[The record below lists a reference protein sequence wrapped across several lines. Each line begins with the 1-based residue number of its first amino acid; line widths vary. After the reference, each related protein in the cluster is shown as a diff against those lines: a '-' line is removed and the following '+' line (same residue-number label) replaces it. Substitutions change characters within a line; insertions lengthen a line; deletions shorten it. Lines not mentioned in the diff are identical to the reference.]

1 MEEWK
6 SITGFSNYII
16 SNNGK
21 IKSINY
27 NKTGKSKEL
36 IPHKLS
42 NGYLGV
48 TLYDDTKKPHMLLIH
63 RLVAITFIPNP
74 NNYKIINHIDENRNN
89 NFVDNLEWCDYKYNL
104 NYGTR
109 NKKLANS
116 LTNNHTI
123 STPVLQYSLNRE
135 FIKEFPSISEA
146 VRELKCPNRGSG
158 IKNITR
164 NCNNPKST
172 AYGYKWEF
180 KTL

>member
-104 NYGTR
+104 NY
-109 NKKLANS
+109 
-116 LTNNHTI
+116 
-123 STPVLQYSLNRE
+123 
-135 FIKEFPSISEA
+135 
-146 VRELKCPNRGSG
+146 
-158 IKNITR
+158 
-164 NCNNPKST
+164 
-172 AYGYKWEF
+172 
-180 KTL
+180 

>member
-1 MEEWK
+1 MIIK
-6 SITGFSNYII
+6 CFSF
-16 SNNGK
+16 K
-21 IKSINY
+21 
-27 NKTGKSKEL
+27 
-36 IPHKLS
+36 
-42 NGYLGV
+42 
-48 TLYDDTKKPHMLLIH
+48 
-63 RLVAITFIPNP
+63 R
-74 NNYKIINHIDENRNN
+74 
-89 NFVDNLEWCDYKYNL
+89 YNL

-116 LTNNHTI
+116 LTNNPTI
-123 STPVLQYSLNRE
+123 SAPVLQYSLNRE

-164 NCNNPKST
+164 SCNNPKST